1 MFLYHF
7 SSSRRHYSW
16 ETSHCC
22 IHRPW
27 QQLSKPSRKSLPQ
40 CKDRVFSLPL
50 QENKARI
57 SEMTRPWRK
66 RQGHID
72 RDGNSLAQKQY
83 GNTTKKARPRRTSTG
98 RNERRK
104 WYLLELNQGHMDF
117 QSIALPP
124 ELRHLDEL
132 FLICGC
138 KGNKKNTTEQTF
150 SIKNARVSEKRCN
163 FALGLRKEVLFTTA
177 IGI

>member
-1 MFLYHF
+1 
-7 SSSRRHYSW
+7 
-16 ETSHCC
+16 
-22 IHRPW
+22 
-27 QQLSKPSRKSLPQ
+27 
-40 CKDRVFSLPL
+40 
-50 QENKARI
+50 
-57 SEMTRPWRK
+57 
-66 RQGHID
+66 
-72 RDGNSLAQKQY
+72 
-83 GNTTKKARPRRTSTG
+83 
-98 RNERRK
+98 
-104 WYLLELNQGHMDF
+104 MDF